1 MHTDNTQADR
11 QIQTDEHYHTFTM
24 APVASLNIDTFSD
37 NLFFVSDDEHPVS
50 FILDNSS
57 PYCKTS

>member
-1 MHTDNTQADR
+1 MHR
-11 QIQTDEHYHTFTM
+11 QTDGHNHTFTM

-37 NLFFVSDDEHPVS
+37 NPFLASDELYVS

-57 PYCKTS
+57 PYCKAS